1 MIISHEER
9 TQIRQKDQDLLKEAT
24 RDSEEIVTRKLDEI
38 QKRYKEIEAQI
49 KQLKDQKSELLS
61 GEITREEVLENAKN
75 VLRDERKFF
84 IESFLG
90 AHLKECQEHNWI
102 PFGQSNLKVHLLGP
116 DKCWKLFFFSV
127 NEDDLEKAAAGL
139 PDTGMSIKERMAKV
153 SDIDKEISRLSKL
166 IKDDLEALK
175 K

>member
-9 TQIRQKDQDLLKEAT
+9 TQMRQKDQNLLKEAA
-24 RDSEEIVTRKLDEI
+24 RDSEEIVTRQLDKI
-38 QKRYKEIEAQI
+38 QNQYKEIEAQI
-49 KQLKDQKSELLS
+49 IQLKDTKSELLS
-61 GEITREEVLENAKN
+61 GEITKEEILENAKM
-75 VLRDERKFF
+75 VLRDERKYF

-90 AHLKECQEHNWI
+90 AHLKECQEHNWM
-102 PFGQSNLKVHLLGP
+102 PFGRSGLRVSLLGP
-116 DKCWKLFFFSV
+116 EKCWKLFFFSV
-127 NEDDLEKAAAGL
+127 TEGDLEKAAAGL
-139 PDTGMSIKERMAKV
+139 PDIGMSMKERMAKV